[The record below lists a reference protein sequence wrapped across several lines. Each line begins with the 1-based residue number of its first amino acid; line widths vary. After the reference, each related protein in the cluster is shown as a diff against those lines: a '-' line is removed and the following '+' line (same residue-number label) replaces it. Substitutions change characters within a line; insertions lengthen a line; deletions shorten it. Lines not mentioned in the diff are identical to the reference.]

1 MRLLVALFVLTVCA
15 GCTSSRVS
23 SQPQPVQPPPPGAPA
38 AVVWIRGEVKNSVLP
53 WTEELTVARAIVAA
67 DYTGIGDPY
76 NILLIRQGQTRKINP
91 RDLVKGRDDAVLEPG
106 DMIVIER

>member
-1 MRLLVALFVLTVCA
+1 MRLLVALFLVSLCA
-15 GCTSSRVS
+15 GCSSSRVS
-23 SQPQPVQPPPPGAPA
+23 SQPAQPPPPGTPA

-67 DYTGIGDPY
+67 DYRGLGDPY
-76 NILLIRQGQTRKINP
+76 NILLIRQGQTRKISP
-91 RDLVKGRDDAVLEPG
+91 RNLLNGRDDPPLEPG